1 MKKLLEKLKL
11 IQYFNSELTTSK
23 EEFLEMI
30 KEKVDQEKPGFL
42 SDSFDAWTSHK
53 NKFKGIIENNKIVFK
68 RRQTFFNTIACIP
81 EATITISEIGS
92 QINVITKING
102 LKGPL
107 LILSIFTLIAIPIN
121 LFFAIRLMN
130 HSEMIENNLLLI
142 MLFVPSLMFF
152 KVYIFM
158 RIGIGSLKKRI
169 SAELYK
175 LVQD

>member
-1 MKKLLEKLKL
+1 
-11 IQYFNSELTTSK
+11 
-23 EEFLEMI
+23 
-30 KEKVDQEKPGFL
+30 L

-53 NKFKGIIENNKIVFK
+53 NKFKGIIESDKIVFK
-68 RRQTFFNTIACIP
+68 RRQSFFNAITSIP

-92 QINVITKING
+92 QINVITKTNG
-102 LKGPL
+102 LKGQL
-107 LILSIFTLIAIPIN
+107 LILSIFTLIAIPVH

-142 MLFVPSLMFF
+142 MIFVPSLMFF
-152 KVYIFM
+152 NVYIFM

-169 SAELYK
+169 SADLYK